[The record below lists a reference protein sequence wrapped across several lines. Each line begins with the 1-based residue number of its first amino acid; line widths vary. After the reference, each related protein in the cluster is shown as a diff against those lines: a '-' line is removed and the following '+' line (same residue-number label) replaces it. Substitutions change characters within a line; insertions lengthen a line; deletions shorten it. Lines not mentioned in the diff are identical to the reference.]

1 MSDRE
6 QDLGGGLPLL
16 EPSKLNSKQR
26 ELYDNISSGTGPL
39 AGAAGF
45 KIKDDR
51 EQLISPFNAT
61 LYSPEICGS
70 FLALQKIEEEQ
81 TTLSK
86 RTRQVVILA
95 VGSVWKAPYKL
106 YAHSAV
112 AAKVGLTK
120 EQIDSLVSG
129 QIPYGLNEDELLAQG
144 FTYHL
149 VSEHTVNG
157 VSYAAAREVFGDQGL
172 VEMLVLIGCYL
183 SVCALLNAFAV
194 RLRKQCRRQTRRM
207 RNDLD

>member
-26 ELYDNISSGTGPL
+26 ELYDNISSGIGPL

-51 EQLISPFNAT
+51 GQLIGPFNAT

-70 FLALQKIEEEQ
+70 FLALQKLEEEQ
-81 TTLSK
+81 TSLTK
-86 RTRQVVILA
+86 RTRQVVILT
-95 VGSVWKAPYKL
+95 VGSVWKAPYEL
-106 YAHSAV
+106 YAHSAI
-112 AAKVGLTK
+112 AA
-120 EQIDSLVSG
+120 
-129 QIPYGLNEDELLAQG
+129 NAG
-144 FTYHL
+144 FTAKQIASLAAGRSPEGLREEELAAQRFTHQL
-149 VSEHTVNG
+149 VSEHAIDDDI
-157 VSYAAAREVFGDQGL
+157 YAAAQGVFGDEGL

-194 RLRKQCRRQTRRM
+194 PVPKARPTIHEEAAQ
-207 RNDLD
+207 

>member
-26 ELYDNISSGTGPL
+26 ELYDNISSGIGPL

-51 EQLISPFNAT
+51 GELIGPFNAT

-70 FLALQKIEEEQ
+70 FLALQKLEEEQ
-81 TTLSK
+81 TSLSK
-86 RTRQVVILA
+86 RTRQVVILT
-95 VGSVWKAPYKL
+95 VGSVWKAPYEL

-112 AAKVGLTK
+112 AAKVGLTAQ
-120 EQIDSLVSG
+120 QIDSLVSG
-129 QIPYGLNEDELLAQG
+129 HSPDGWSEGELAAQR
-144 FTYHL
+144 FTWQL
-149 VSEHTVNG
+149 VSEHAVDG
-157 VSYAAAREVFGDQGL
+157 DIYAAAQEVFSDQGL
-172 VEMLVLIGCYL
+172 VEMLMLIGCYL
-183 SVCALLNAFAV
+183 SVCALLNAFSVPVPDV
-194 RLRKQCRRQTRRM
+194 RPTTHEEDAR
-207 RNDLD
+207 

>member
-1 MSDRE
+1 MSNLE
-6 QDLGGGLPLL
+6 HGLGGRLPLL
-16 EPSKLNSKQR
+16 EPEKLQSKQR
-26 ELYDNISSGTGPL
+26 ELYGKINSGVVPL
-39 AGAAGF
+39 AAAAGF
-45 KIKDDR
+45 ESRD
-51 EQLISPFNAT
+51 EQGHLIGPFNAI

-70 FLALQKIEEEQ
+70 FLTLQKIEEEQ

-95 VGSVWKAPYKL
+95 VGSVWKAPYEL
-106 YAHSAV
+106 YAHYAV

-129 QIPYGLNEDELLAQG
+129 
-144 FTYHL
+144 
-149 VSEHTVNG
+149 NG

-194 RLRKQCRRQTRRM
+194 PPPKAMPKTNKEDAQ
-207 RNDLD
+207 